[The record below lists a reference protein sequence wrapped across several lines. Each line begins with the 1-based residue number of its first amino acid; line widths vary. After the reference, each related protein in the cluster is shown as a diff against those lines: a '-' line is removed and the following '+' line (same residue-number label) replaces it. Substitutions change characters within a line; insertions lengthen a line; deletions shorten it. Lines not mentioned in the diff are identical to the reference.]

1 MIVLSIPRGNYWV
14 IGYLLQWLVCEY
26 TVECYVSAFV
36 MSQKYTSLPTPKA
49 YPSLEP
55 SRIYLNL
62 WRLMSAFC
70 QQCLIVFINLWTNLG
85 RQLPRGLILAGL
97 LLLAGCQLQSPPHDL
112 GVVQLT
118 LWQGVNPPANRDVLQ
133 ALVERFNR
141 EHPKIQVTSLYVGQE
156 DQQMPKILASVVG
169 KSPPDLLWFNSTIT
183 EQLVALNAIRPL
195 DDLLAASPLKTEID
209 PALFESMQFQ
219 NQLWSVPFGT
229 NNAGIFYRPSLFKAA
244 GITDLPQTWTELRQV
259 AQTLT
264 KDTDGDGRKD
274 QYGMLLPLGKGEWT
288 VFMWLPFLWSGG
300 GELTDSSQ
308 AVNLVSQKATS
319 ALQFWRDLI
328 DDGGA
333 VLSLPERGYEMNRF
347 LAGKVAMQL
356 SGPWTLRQLQQTGV
370 DFDVFPIPSEV
381 RQATVVGGENL
392 FLFKTTAERERAAF
406 SFAEFV
412 IAEAFQTQWAMET
425 GYLPI
430 NLKARQSPVYQAF
443 LQQHPQAKVF
453 IEQAKF
459 GRSRPILAGYSRIS
473 DSIGRAIESVL
484 LGKSSPQ
491 AALDMAQRRIDLIFR

>member
-1 MIVLSIPRGNYWV
+1 ME
-14 IGYLLQWLVCEY
+14 QLV
-26 TVECYVSAFV
+26 
-36 MSQKYTSLPTPKA
+36 
-49 YPSLEP
+49 
-55 SRIYLNL
+55 
-62 WRLMSAFC
+62 
-70 QQCLIVFINLWTNLG
+70 
-85 RQLPRGLILAGL
+85 RGLILACL
-97 LLLAGCQLQSPPHDL
+97 LLLVGCQLQSPPNDP

-118 LWQGVNPPANRDVLQ
+118 LWQSVNPPANRDVLQ
-133 ALVERFNR
+133 ALVNRFNR

-169 KSPPDLLWFNSTIT
+169 NSPPDLLWFNSTIT
-183 EQLVALNAIRPL
+183 AQLVALDAIRPL
-195 DDLLAASPLKTEID
+195 DDFLAASPLTSEID
-209 PALFESMQFQ
+209 PALWESMQFQ
-219 NQLWSVPFGT
+219 NKLWSVPFGT

-244 GITDLPQTWTELRQV
+244 GITQLPQTWAELRSV

-300 GELTDSSQ
+300 GELTDSTQ

-328 DDGGA
+328 DDGST

-356 SGPWTLRQLQQTGV
+356 SGPWTLGQLQQTGV
-370 DFDVFPIPSEV
+370 DFDVFPIPSGG

-392 FLFKTTAERERAAF
+392 FLFKTTDERERAAF

-412 IAEAFQTQWAMET
+412 LAEAFQTQWAMET
-425 GYLPI
+425 GYLPV
-430 NLKARQSPVYQAF
+430 NLKARQSPAYQTF
-443 LQQHPQAKVF
+443 LQQHPQAEVF
-453 IEQAKF
+453 IEQTKF
-459 GRSRPILAGYSRIS
+459 GRSRPILANYSRIS

-491 AALDMAQRRIDLIFR
+491 AALKQAQRRIDLIFQ

>member
-1 MIVLSIPRGNYWV
+1 METTGLWV
-14 IGYLLQWLVCEY
+14 IFWHGCSVITLLNAMP
-26 TVECYVSAFV
+26 SAFV
-36 MSQKYTSLPTPKA
+36 MSEKYPCLTMPKA
-49 YPSLEP
+49 SGCLEP

-62 WRLMSAFC
+62 WRRIIACSQEYL
-70 QQCLIVFINLWTNLG
+70 LVFINLLTSWG
-85 RQLPRGLILAGL
+85 RQLPRGLMLACL
-97 LLLAGCQLQSPPHDL
+97 LLLTGCQLQSPPNDL

-141 EHPKIQVTSLYVGQE
+141 EHPQIQVTSLYVGQE

-183 EQLVALNAIRPL
+183 AQLVELNAIRPL
-195 DDLLAASPLKTEID
+195 DDFLAASSLKSEID
-209 PALFESMQFQ
+209 PALLESMQFQ
-219 NQLWSVPFGT
+219 NKLWSVPFGT

-244 GITDLPQTWTELRQV
+244 GITDLPQTWAELRLV

-264 KDTDGDGRKD
+264 KDTDGDGRTD

-288 VFMWLPFLWSGG
+288 VFMWLPFLWSND

-328 DDGGA
+328 DDGST

-356 SGPWTLRQLQQTGV
+356 SGPWTLGQLQQTGV

-381 RQATVVGGENL
+381 GQATVVGGENL
-392 FLFKTTAERERAAF
+392 FLFKTTPERERAAF
-406 SFAEFV
+406 TFAEFV
-412 IAEAFQTQWAMET
+412 MSEAFQTQWAMET
-425 GYLPI
+425 GYLPV

-473 DSIGRAIESVL
+473 DSLGRAIESVL

-491 AALDMAQRRIDLIFR
+491 AALLAAQRRIDLIFR

>member
-1 MIVLSIPRGNYWV
+1 MPHI
-14 IGYLLQWLVCEY
+14 
-26 TVECYVSAFV
+26 AFV
-36 MSQKYTSLPTPKA
+36 MSPKYLGLSTLKT
-49 YPSLEP
+49 YPSLEAN
-55 SRIYLNL
+55 RIAHKWIMAIACCKKHLL
-62 WRLMSAFC
+62 L
-70 QQCLIVFINLWTNLG
+70 FINLFTQAW
-85 RQLPRGLILAGL
+85 QKPPLILILTCL
-97 LLLAGCQLQSPPHDL
+97 LLTGCQLQGNPEPL

-183 EQLVALNAIRPL
+183 EQLVALDAIRPL
-195 DDLLAASPLKTEID
+195 DDFLAASPLKAEID
-209 PALFESMQFQ
+209 PVLFESMEFQ
-219 NQLWSVPFGT
+219 HQLWSVPFGT
-229 NNAGIFYRPSLFKAA
+229 NNAGIFYRPSLFEAA
-244 GITDLPQTWTELRQV
+244 GITQLPQTWAELRSV

-264 KDTDGDGRKD
+264 KDINGDGRPD

-300 GELTDSSQ
+300 GEITDSSQ
-308 AVNLVSQKATS
+308 AINLPNQKAIA

-328 DDGGA
+328 DDGST

-356 SGPWTLRQLQQTGV
+356 SGPWTLGQLQQTGI
-370 DFDVFPIPSEV
+370 DFDVFPIPSGGQ
-381 RQATVVGGENL
+381 QATVVGGENL
-392 FLFKTTAERERAAF
+392 FLFKTTPEREKAAF
-406 SFAEFV
+406 TFAEYV
-412 IAEAFQTQWAMET
+412 ISETFQTQWAMET
-425 GYLPI
+425 GYLPV
-430 NLKARQSPVYQAF
+430 NLLSRQSPTYQAY

-453 IEQAKF
+453 LEQEQF
-459 GRSRPILAGYSRIS
+459 GRSRPILPGYSRIS

-484 LGKSSPQ
+484 LFESSPQ
-491 AALDMAQRRIDLIFR
+491 AALKTAQRRIDLIFR